1 MALSFLKKE
10 FNFDLSNE
18 LIETLIEV
26 FESAGYSFL
35 ETNQVHKHHWPD
47 VVLTD
52 RDFEPLINDKLGT
65 YQFTKTING
74 KKENEGQVYIYYD
87 KIKVAAENY
96 LKSDPLLYLTLNEV
110 FEAITAIVLVHEF
123 VHWIMH
129 QIIRFNPLKYDSPE
143 SKDFHEGF
151 AEFFTWYIIKE
162 YPYLLKIFEWLL
174 PTEKDSPYLK
184 HKELIVLFNKR
195 FNIGNE
201 ENVLINI
208 FKVINLLRAF
218 EEIDSIINTILNDN
232 LILEEK
238 ENEKL
243 SFDAQSL
250 KRLKS
255 LLILQ
260 DENPYN
266 KEEEYWGKLI
276 KRIPTKANESNNAFF
291 SIFELLPK
299 KMKEEEERIK
309 YKMAHKFK
317 L

>member
-1 MALSFLKKE
+1 MSLPFLKKE

-18 LIETLIEV
+18 LIEKLIEV
-26 FESAGYSFL
+26 FKSTDYPSSD
-35 ETNQVHKHHWPD
+35 TTHVHRYHWPD

-52 RDFEPLINDKLGT
+52 RIFEPLINDYLGT

-74 KKENEGQVYIYYD
+74 EIENEGQVFIYYD

-96 LKSDPLLYLTLNEV
+96 LKSDTLLYLTLSEA

-129 QIIRFNPLKYDSPE
+129 QIIGFNPLKYESLD

-162 YPYLLKIFEWLL
+162 YPYLITIFEWLL

-201 ENVLINI
+201 ENPLINI

-218 EEIDSIINTILNDN
+218 DEIDSIINTN
-232 LILEEK
+232 LEGKMIVVEK
-238 ENEKL
+238 ENVGL
-243 SFDAQSL
+243 SFDAQSF

-255 LLILQ
+255 LLNLQ
-260 DENPYN
+260 DENPDN

-276 KRIPTKANESNNAFF
+276 RRIPTKANESNNAFI
-291 SIFELLPK
+291 SIFELIPE
-299 KMKEEEERIK
+299 KMKEGLIN

-317 L
+317 V